1 MTPDNQSRRSLDVRG
16 LVLLALAAVGLA
28 VLAGWL
34 LAPGG
39 AGYGF
44 SVPDPSAFFSAARLD
59 EIDSYRSQTRLA
71 AVASL
76 VAGIGVLAM
85 LAIWRGPAIRSVLD
99 RLDRRPVLGAG
110 ALGVLLSL
118 AVGVV
123 ALPFSWLSFKRGRDL
138 GLFTQDWTGW
148 LSDQLLAAA
157 IGALIAGIGAILV
170 IFFWRRFRDWFWLP
184 ASALIAVYALV
195 TVWLWPVLVSPLFND
210 FTPLEDGPV
219 RSQIERVAD
228 ESGVDVGGIYV
239 VDASRRSRALNA
251 YVNGIGSTKRVVIY
265 DTVIKDLDSDELSSL
280 IAHELG
286 HVKSND
292 IYRGLGFALL
302 VIPLGVLFVQ
312 LATVS
317 LARWRGDDLDGPAVI
332 PALALFATLA
342 VLFIGVPGNALS
354 RNIEAHADRFALDR
368 TGDPGG
374 MVGLQRKL
382 TLTNLSDP
390 DPPAAFRSIFGTHPS
405 TMQRIGA
412 AEAYDEGPGK

>member
-28 VLAGWL
+28 VVAGWL

-39 AGYGF
+39 AGYSF
-44 SVPDPSAFFSAARLD
+44 SVPDASAFFSVARLD

-76 VAGIGVLAM
+76 VVGIGVLAL
-85 LAIWRGPAIRSVLD
+85 LAIWRGPAMRSALGW
-99 RLDRRPVLGAG
+99 LGRRPVLGAG
-110 ALGVLLSL
+110 GLGVFLSL
-118 AVGVV
+118 AVGIA
-123 ALPFSWLSFKRGRDL
+123 ALPFSWLTFNRGRDL

-148 LSDQLLAAA
+148 LSDQLLAAL
-157 IGALIAGIGAILV
+157 IGALIAGIGAILA
-170 IFFWRRFRDWFWLP
+170 IFFWRRFRNWFWLP
-184 ASALIAVYALV
+184 TSVLIAVYALV
-195 TVWLWPVLVSPLFND
+195 TVWLWPVLVAPLFND

-228 ESGVDVGGIYV
+228 DSGVDVGGIYV

-265 DTVIKDLDSDELSSL
+265 DNVINDLDRKELSSL

-286 HVKSND
+286 HVKSDD
-292 IYRGLGFALL
+292 IYRGLAFALL

-312 LATVS
+312 LSTVS
-317 LARWRGDDLDGPAVI
+317 LARWRDDDLDGPAVI

-342 VLFIGVPGNALS
+342 VLVIGVPGNVLS
-354 RNIEAHADRFALDR
+354 RDIEAHADRFALDT
-368 TGDPGG
+368 TGGPEGLI
-374 MVGLQRKL
+374 GLQRKL
-382 TLTNLSDP
+382 TLTNLADP
-390 DPPAAFRSIFGTHPS
+390 APPTTFQFIFGTHPS

-412 AEAYDEGPGK
+412 AEAYNGETGK

>member
-1 MTPDNQSRRSLDVRG
+1 MV
-16 LVLLALAAVGLA
+16 
-28 VLAGWL
+28 AGWL

-39 AGYGF
+39 AGYSF
-44 SVPDPSAFFSAARLD
+44 SVPDASAFFSVTRLD

-76 VAGIGVLAM
+76 VAGIGVLAL
-85 LAIWRGPAIRSVLD
+85 LAIWRGPLFRSFLD

-110 ALGVLLSL
+110 ALGVFLSL
-118 AVGVV
+118 AVGIA
-123 ALPFSWLSFKRGRDL
+123 ALPFSWLTFNRGRDL

-148 LSDQLLAAA
+148 LSDQLLAAL

-170 IFFWRRFRDWFWLP
+170 IFFWRRFRNWFWLP
-184 ASALIAVYALV
+184 TSALIALYALV
-195 TVWLWPVLVSPLFND
+195 TVWLWPVLVAPLFND

-219 RSQIERVAD
+219 RSQIEWVAD

-265 DTVIKDLDSDELSSL
+265 DNVINDLDREELSSL

-292 IYRGLGFALL
+292 IYRGLAFALL

-312 LATVS
+312 LATVG
-317 LARWRGDDLDGPAVI
+317 LARWRDDDLDGPAVI

-342 VLFIGVPGNALS
+342 VLVIGVPGNVLS
-354 RNIEAHADRFALDR
+354 RNIEAHADRFALDT
-368 TGDPGG
+368 TGDPVGL
-374 MVGLQRKL
+374 VGLQRKL

-390 DPPAAFRSIFGTHPS
+390 DPPAAFQFIFATHPS

-412 AEAYDEGPGK
+412 AEAYDEGRGK

>member
-1 MTPDNQSRRSLDVRG
+1 MTPDSQSRRSLDVRG

-39 AGYGF
+39 AGYSF
-44 SVPDPSAFFSAARLD
+44 TVPDPSAFFSAARLD

-71 AVASL
+71 AVGSL
-76 VAGIGVLAM
+76 VAGIGVLAL

-110 ALGVLLSL
+110 ALGIFLSL
-118 AVGVV
+118 VVGIV

-148 LSDQLLAAA
+148 LSDQLLAAV

-170 IFFWRRFRDWFWLP
+170 IFFWRRFRNWFWLP

-210 FTPLEDGPV
+210 FTPIEDGPV

-251 YVNGIGSTKRVVIY
+251 YVNGIGPTKRVVIY
-265 DTVIKDLDSDELSSL
+265 DTVINDLDSDELSSL

-317 LARWRGDDLDGPAVI
+317 LARWRDDDLEGPAVI
-332 PALALFATLA
+332 PALALFASLA
-342 VLFIGVPGNALS
+342 VLAIGVPGNALS
-354 RNIEAHADRFALDR
+354 RNIEAHADRFALDT
-368 TGDPGG
+368 TGDPEGLI
-374 MVGLQRKL
+374 GLQRKL

-390 DPPAAFRSIFGTHPS
+390 DPPAAFRFIFGTHPS